1 MTTIQPTSEPAY
13 WIIETNELQGIT
25 IVGNLTIVNSDLT
38 VIFGEGENEFLNFTS
53 TLSSSFNPLPDI
65 GWIEANTIYS
75 YKGSL
80 VICRQSH
87 ERTIYPPEQ
96 TPALF
101 AVYREDAT
109 AVLEWV
115 VGEQVIFGM
124 LRTYK
129 GKTYKCVIPHQTQID
144 WTPDRPTNLWVEYVD
159 TPDEYKPWVQPVGAH
174 DAIKKGDRRTFEGHL
189 WESRYDGNVW
199 SPAVLP
205 SWWIDLGVYP

>member
-1 MTTIQPTSEPAY
+1 MGRIIPTKQTAFWVIPQANVDGV
-13 WIIETNELQGIT
+13 TELGADTAIS
-25 IVGNLTIVNSDLT
+25 NDLT
-38 VIFGEGENEFLNFTS
+38 FYFGEGENEFLKNVS
-53 TLSSSFNPLPDI
+53 TLTTTYNPLPDS
-65 GWIEANTIYS
+65 GLVEAVRVYS
-75 YKGSL
+75 YQSKL
-80 VICRQSH
+80 VLCRQEH
-87 ERTIYPPEQ
+87 QRTIFPPEQ

-109 AVLEWV
+109 DVLEWV
-115 VGEQVIFGM
+115 VGEQIIFGM

-144 WTPDRPTNLWVEYVD
+144 WTPNRPTNLWVEYVD